1 MQNGFTLFGDQ
12 THASNTVTALLVPES
27 LPAGRQGLTDE
38 DFRGTLKKKYGLILS
53 GGKGEMKGKIVRIAH
68 MGSVSREDIDKA
80 VEAMVKAR
88 NELQ

>member
-1 MQNGFTLFGDQ
+1 
-12 THASNTVTALLVPES
+12 
-27 LPAGRQGLTDE
+27 
-38 DFRGTLKKKYGLILS
+38 
-53 GGKGEMKGKIVRIAH
+53 MKGKIVRIAH